1 MGGHKWF
8 KSGLKGLYLPMQL
21 TDWLL
26 LEVALLLLGLT
37 QISSTKYGFNHL
49 SVIES
54 HLWLQPKVY
63 SIRLYSFNKPELF

>member
-8 KSGLKGLYLPMQL
+8 KSGLKGIYLPMQL

-26 LEVALLLLGLT
+26 LKVALLLLGLT

-49 SVIES
+49 Y
-54 HLWLQPKVY
+54 LL
-63 SIRLYSFNKPELF
+63 